1 MMKWEPAL
9 ALPNVDFIDPV
20 ESSFAVIAGCDDR
33 RVKEL
38 QESHPILKTFLSRF
52 TNEFDVS
59 VRPSVFL
66 VRKPHPQ
73 KCPISEGDENA
84 FVVLCCSSL
93 SAWPNRVLESLVE
106 EASTISESN
115 KALCSGDE

>member
-1 MMKWEPAL
+1 LNSGGEILMMKWEPAL

-66 VRKPHPQ
+66 VRKDAP
-73 KCPISEGDENA
+73 KSA
-84 FVVLCCSSL
+84 FTID
-93 SAWPNRVLESLVE
+93 AI
-106 EASTISESN
+106 ASFRDIVAMSTVP
-115 KALCSGDE
+115 